1 MNSCYSYS
9 AYSYFSSSNDQLTPP
24 HPTNPILIPIS
35 TSSDQNPASI
45 LVHLPASYLAAAAV
59 KIQSVYRG
67 HLVRSFIRTVRS
79 VDAETDRL
87 ERLIQRQE
95 TVDAVRNEKS
105 RERIRINEMLMRA
118 LLRLDSVPGFYPEV
132 RQLRRH
138 ISRRI
143 VTLQEVLD
151 AIVTAEV
158 KELEVEAIPASLEE
172 IVEMKWR
179 EKGGEYCCGPCG
191 RCV

>member
-9 AYSYFSSSNDQLTPP
+9 GYSYFSSSNDQHTPP

-45 LVHLPASYLAAAAV
+45 PVHLPASYLAAAAV
-59 KIQSVYRG
+59 KIQSVYRS
-67 HLVRSFIRTVRS
+67 HLVRSFIRTIRS

-95 TVDAVRNEKS
+95 TVDAVRDEKS

-118 LLRLDSVPGFYPEV
+118 LLRLDSVLKNQLDRNHTIELINKRLDDDNLNILSFY
-132 RQLRRH
+132 
-138 ISRRI
+138 
-143 VTLQEVLD
+143 
-151 AIVTAEV
+151 
-158 KELEVEAIPASLEE
+158 
-172 IVEMKWR
+172 
-179 EKGGEYCCGPCG
+179 
-191 RCV
+191 